1 MPETRLHST
10 LDLTSVPKSA
20 QVDLCVMAI
29 ARAAAALESPE
40 GREAIERGK
49 QEYLRHLAERERSDA
64 SRNHLSEKKGG
75 SETNPVQK
83 GDRMKAKKVPPPV
96 CKTGDGGGTN
106 DMITHEKNTIPV
118 RICQAE
124 AAHGY

>member
-1 MPETRLHST
+1 MHQGPSSNAVDLSAVPST
-10 LDLTSVPKSA
+10 A

-64 SRNHLSEKKGG
+64 SKNHLSEKK
-75 SETNPVQK
+75 
-83 GDRMKAKKVPPPV
+83 D
-96 CKTGDGGGTN
+96 
-106 DMITHEKNTIPV
+106 
-118 RICQAE
+118 
-124 AAHGY
+124 